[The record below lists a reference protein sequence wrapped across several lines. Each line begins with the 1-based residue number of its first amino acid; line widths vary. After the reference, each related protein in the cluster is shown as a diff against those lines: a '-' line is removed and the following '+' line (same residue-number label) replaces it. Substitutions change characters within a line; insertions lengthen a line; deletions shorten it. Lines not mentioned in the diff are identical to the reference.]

1 MPTATQRRTED
12 MPLCIRVMPV
22 AGINAE
28 RRTIEARWTAGAQ
41 VLRYDWRRERMY
53 LEELSMAPGCVR
65 MERLQ
70 SGTAPFLNSHSTWG
84 LSSVLGVIESA
95 TIGEE
100 SNATIRFSKRAD
112 VEPYYQDVLDQILRN
127 VSVGARIYR
136 MEMIAPGTEGNEQWI
151 YRAIDW
157 EPYEISLV
165 PVGADPNSVIRSE
178 GGRPAP
184 DELLFPCEFIERAD
198 STTEAAASVTQG
210 ETMPQTNPAAATG
223 QTDTTT
229 ERGQQPGG
237 QPATVTATPDPV
249 ETARAQERER
259 VREIREAVRAAGLD
273 GADAL
278 IDGYVDRGLSIDAVR
293 ADVLRRLAERSDAT
307 TIRAQ
312 GGVRVETVQD
322 ETDVRR
328 EAMTVAVMHRV
339 NPRIEL
345 TESARQYRGMS
356 LRELCRDALEQAGIT
371 TRGMGANELAGTAL
385 GLTQRGGYHAT
396 GDLPI
401 VFGSVIARTMRDAYA
416 NAPKTFER
424 WARRGVLTDFRP
436 VTRASFDAAV
446 KFERIGQSGE
456 YKYGRLMEGGEVI
469 QLGTYG
475 KAVAFTRQMIINDDL
490 SALQRL
496 PQFFGRAAA
505 DMESDLVY
513 EILTGNPKMADGKP
527 LFHADHKN
535 IGTGAAIGID
545 SLSEARTGLRT
556 QKSPAGGTLNL
567 LPKFLLVPAALETI
581 AGQYTSNAYTPTQ
594 ATQQNPF
601 ANALEPIVE
610 ARLDAVS
617 ATAWYLAADPGQID
631 TVEYCYL
638 DGEEGLYTE
647 QHIDFDVDGVKV
659 KGRIDFAAKSVDHR
673 GLWKNPGQ

>member
-1 MPTATQRRTED
+1 MSTATQRSTHD
-12 MPLCIRVMPV
+12 MPLCTRVMPV
-22 AGINAE
+22 ESADAE
-28 RRTIEARWTAGAQ
+28 RRTIRARWTAGAR
-41 VLRYDWRRERMY
+41 VLRYDWYRERSYM
-53 LEELSMAPGCVR
+53 EELSTAPGHVR
-65 MERLQ
+65 MQRLQ

-95 TIGEE
+95 DE
-100 SNATIRFSKRAD
+100 SDATIRFSKRAD
-112 VEPYYQDVLDQILRN
+112 VEPYYQDVIDKILRN
-127 VSVGARIYR
+127 VSVGARIHR

-165 PVGADPNSVIRSE
+165 PVGADPNAVIRSE
-178 GGRPAP
+178 GGRPAAN
-184 DELLFPCEFIERAD
+184 EQLFPCEFIERAG

-210 ETMPQTNPAAATG
+210 ETMTHPNPAAATG

-229 ERGQQPGG
+229 ERSQQPGG
-237 QPATVTATPDPV
+237 QPAPAAAPATPDAA
-249 ETARAQERER
+249 ETARAQERQR
-259 VREIREAVRAAGLD
+259 VRDIREAVRAAGLD
-273 GADAL
+273 GADEL
-278 IDGYVDRGLSIDAVR
+278 IDGYVDRGLVIDAVR

-307 TIRAQ
+307 VVRSQ
-312 GGVRVETVQD
+312 GGVRIETTQD
-322 ETDVRR
+322 ETEVRR
-328 EAMTVAVMHRV
+328 EAMTVAVVHRV
-339 NPRIEL
+339 NPRTEL
-345 TESARQYRGMS
+345 TEAARQFRGMS
-356 LRELCRDALEQAGIT
+356 LRELCREALEHAGVV
-371 TRGMGANELAGTAL
+371 TRGMSPNELAGTAL

-396 GDLPI
+396 GDLPLI
-401 VFGSVIARTMRDAYA
+401 FGSVIARTMRDSYT

-436 VTRASFDAAV
+436 VTRAAFDAAV

-456 YKYGRLMEGGEVI
+456 YKYGELMEGGEVI

-475 KAVAFTRQMIINDDL
+475 KAVAFTRHMIINDDL

-513 EILTGNPKMADGKP
+513 DILTSNPKMGDGKA
-527 LFHADHKN
+527 LFHAEHKN
-535 IGTGAAIGID
+535 LGTGAPIGID
-545 SLSEARTGLRT
+545 SLSEARAGLRT

-610 ARLDAVS
+610 ARLDAAS
-617 ATAWYLAADPGQID
+617 AKAWYLAADPSQID

-659 KGRIDFAAKSVDHR
+659 KGRIDFAAKAVDFR
-673 GLWKNPGQ
+673 GLWRNSGPA